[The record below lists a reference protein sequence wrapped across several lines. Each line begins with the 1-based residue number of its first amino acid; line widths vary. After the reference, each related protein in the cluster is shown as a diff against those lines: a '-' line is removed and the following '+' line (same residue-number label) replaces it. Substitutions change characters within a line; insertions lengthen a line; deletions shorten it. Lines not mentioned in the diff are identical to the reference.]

1 MLRHEIQIDESEHSC
16 SLSSIHK
23 TFRPRRSSSI
33 TKCYMKKTFTVKTSY
48 ELSFGYMNA
57 HYRQSESIVSSLF
70 HTPETIDAFND
81 RPNDVMSTL

>member
-1 MLRHEIQIDESEHSC
+1 MVE
-16 SLSSIHK
+16 
-23 TFRPRRSSSI
+23 
-33 TKCYMKKTFTVKTSY
+33 TSY

-57 HYRQSESIVSSLF
+57 HYQQSESIVSSLF